1 MGYQKPSIDAEN
13 LFGFNL
19 ISHVALVVDSP
30 CVIARSRP
38 VMDPS
43 RNEGNRHL
51 ALINHTSCLSEVTL
65 DKRSQPHRFY
75 VLSKEFSIQTE
86 VPKVALIGGYGL

>member
-1 MGYQKPSIDAEN
+1 MGYQKPSINTEN

-19 ISHVALVVDSP
+19 ISDVALVVYSP

-51 ALINHTSCLSEVTL
+51 ALVNHSSCLSEVTL

-75 VLSKEFSIQTE
+75 ILCKELS
-86 VPKVALIGGYGL
+86 V